1 MKITMVTPFPDERAS
16 IVGGV
21 AGVAKYLADEFA
33 KSPEISLTVVVPQGT
48 GGNATV
54 CENWGGVSVYRLAR
68 GGFWK
73 FIPGTVYDVLAGRR
87 QLNEF
92 IRQIEPDIVHF
103 QGTTFLAAGYE
114 TSHVLTIHGIAE
126 KDAVWDARW
135 GALRWL
141 QCLVLKLTENY
152 GRSRAPHVILISDYV
167 GKVLPENKRRRI
179 WRIDN
184 PIADSFFDIN
194 WEPEPGRI
202 FVCSTIMPRKN
213 ILGLIGAFGR
223 LVQRAPHSR
232 LRIGG
237 SAVPDYL
244 SACRKQVETLG
255 LESRVEF
262 LGNLSVKEVQ
272 RELSCANCFALPSF
286 QETAPLSIAEAMA
299 VGVPVVASAVGG
311 IPDMVE
317 HGSTGFLVD
326 PHDARDIADGLS
338 RIISSKRLSRSM
350 GRQAKKIA
358 LERCMA
364 SVVAQK
370 TVAVY
375 REILREGR
383 S

>member
-1 MKITMVTPFPDERAS
+1 MKIAMVTPFPDERAS

-33 KSPEISLTVVVPQGT
+33 KCPDLSLTVVVPQGT
-48 GGNATV
+48 GGDATV
-54 CENWGGVSVYRLAR
+54 FEKWDGVSVYRLAR

-73 FIPGTVYDVLAGRR
+73 YIPGTVYDVLAGRR
-87 QLNEF
+87 QVNEF
-92 IRQIEPDIVHF
+92 IRKIEPDIVHF

-114 TSHVLTIHGIAE
+114 TCNVLTIHGIAE

-141 QCLVLKLTENY
+141 KCLVLRLTEDY
-152 GRSRAPHVILISDYV
+152 GRRRAPHVILISDYV
-167 GKVLPENKRRRI
+167 GKVLPEDKRRKI

-184 PIADSFFDIN
+184 PIADSFFDIK
-194 WEPEPGRI
+194 WEPESGRI
-202 FVCSTIMPRKN
+202 FICSTIMPRKN
-213 ILGLIGAFGR
+213 ILGMVEAFGR
-223 LVQRAPHSR
+223 LARRAPQAR

-244 SACRKQVETLG
+244 AACKKRVEALG
-255 LESRVEF
+255 LQSRVHF

-272 RELSCANCFALPSF
+272 DELSRANCFALPSF

-317 HGSTGFLVD
+317 HGGTGFLAD
-326 PHDARDIADGLS
+326 PQDARNIADGMA
-338 RIISSKRLSRSM
+338 RIIFDPRLAQSM
-350 GRQAKKIA
+350 GRRAKKIA

-375 REILREGR
+375 REILRTGR
-383 S
+383 P